1 MKKHLILI
9 SLLFTTAFPALFG
22 QTLQVGM
29 RWEYLS
35 FPFFIINPNDPLDTV
50 SLEIAGD
57 TLIQGKLYFK
67 LETDVYPCNEYE
79 PITLIREE
87 DSKVYHHF
95 EGNDYLLYDYSLN
108 PGDTLWQTFWN
119 WDSYNGGYQ
128 LVPYPLFIVDT
139 MSTLLGGEWRKVQ
152 SISYNIYPGDT
163 IVNDIGGL
171 FIDGLGSDYFYFPK
185 SALCEFAACLR
196 AVYWPNGDSTLV
208 DSLTNCFLID
218 NTTERAAA
226 QALTVSPNPA
236 SGELQVHLPEAG
248 QGGRFRLY
256 DALGRQVLAFAA
268 TQGEATCI
276 VSLEGLAAG
285 WYVLVYE
292 EEGGNGRRWVKKVV
306 VR

>member
-1 MKKHLILI
+1 MKALVLPFLFL
-9 SLLFTTAFPALFG
+9 LLFIGVPSFS

-119 WDSYNGGYQ
+119 WDNGGYQ
-128 LVPYPLFIVDT
+128 LSPYPLYIVDT
-139 MSTLLGGEWRKVQ
+139 MSVLLGGEWRKVQ
-152 SISYNIYPGDT
+152 EVHFNLSSDTLTIY
-163 IVNDIGGL
+163 NDIGGL
-171 FIDGLGSDYFYFPK
+171 FIEGFGSSYFYFPK
-185 SALCEFAACLR
+185 SGLCEFAACLR
-196 AVYWPNGDSTLV
+196 AIYWPNGDSTLV

-218 NTTERAAA
+218 NTTERAAT
-226 QALTVSPNPA
+226 QTLSVSPNPVQDMLYLHPSQPLSPDA
-236 SGELQVHLPEAG
+236 QVSVYDLYGREVYRGAFEAAEKG
-248 QGGRFRLY
+248 ISTQSWPPGVYLLEVRNGNY
-256 DALGRQVLAFAA
+256 RQVLR
-268 TQGEATCI
+268 
-276 VSLEGLAAG
+276 
-285 WYVLVYE
+285 VL
-292 EEGGNGRRWVKKVV
+292 NF
-306 VR
+306 

>member
-1 MKKHLILI
+1 MKALVLPFLFL
-9 SLLFTTAFPALFG
+9 LLFIGVPSFS

-50 SLEIAGD
+50 SLEIVGD

-119 WDSYNGGYQ
+119 WDNGGYQ
-128 LVPYPLFIVDT
+128 LSPYPLYIVDT
-139 MSTLLGGEWRKVQ
+139 MSVLLGGEWRKVQ
-152 SISYNIYPGDT
+152 EVHFNLSSDTLTIY
-163 IVNDIGGL
+163 NDIGGL
-171 FIDGLGSDYFYFPK
+171 FIEGFGSSYFYFPK
-185 SALCEFAACLR
+185 SGLCEFAACLR
-196 AVYWPNGDSTLV
+196 AIYWPNGDSTLV
-208 DSLTNCFLID
+208 DSLTHCFLID
-218 NTTERAAA
+218 NTTERAAT

-236 SGELQVHLPEAG
+236 SGELYVHLPEAG

-256 DALGRQVLAFAA
+256 DALGRQALSFAA
-268 TQGEATCI
+268 TQGEATYI

-292 EEGGNGRRWVKKVV
+292 EEGGKGRRWMARVV
-306 VR
+306 VQ

>member
-1 MKKHLILI
+1 MKALVLPFFFL
-9 SLLFTTAFPALFG
+9 LLFIGVPSFS

-50 SLEIAGD
+50 SLEIVGD

-67 LETDVYPCNEYE
+67 LETDVYPCNEFE

-87 DSKVYHHF
+87 GSRVYHHF

-218 NTTERAAA
+218 NTTERAAT
-226 QALTVSPNPA
+226 QALSVSPNPVQDVLYLHPSQPLSPDA
-236 SGELQVHLPEAG
+236 QVRVYDLYGREVYRGAFEAAEKG
-248 QGGRFRLY
+248 ISTGAWPAGVY
-256 DALGRQVLAFAA
+256 VAEIWDGKKRQIA
-268 TQGEATCI
+268 
-276 VSLEGLAAG
+276 
-285 WYVLVYE
+285 
-292 EEGGNGRRWVKKVV
+292 RVV
-306 VR
+306 VK

>member
-119 WDSYNGGYQ
+119 WDNGGYQ
-128 LVPYPLFIVDT
+128 LSPYPLYIVDT
-139 MSTLLGGEWRKVQ
+139 MSVLLGGEWRKVQ
-152 SISYNIYPGDT
+152 EVHFNLSSDTLTIY
-163 IVNDIGGL
+163 NDIGGL
-171 FIDGLGSDYFYFPK
+171 FIEGFGSSYFYFPK
-185 SALCEFAACLR
+185 SGLCEFAACLR
-196 AVYWPNGDSTLV
+196 AIYWPNGDSTLV

-218 NTTERAAA
+218 NTTERAAT
-226 QALTVSPNPA
+226 QTLSVSPNPVQDMLYLHPSQPLSPDA
-236 SGELQVHLPEAG
+236 QVRVYDLYGREVYRGAFEAAEKG
-248 QGGRFRLY
+248 IATQSWPPGMYVLEVRIGNY
-256 DALGRQVLAFAA
+256 RQVLR
-268 TQGEATCI
+268 
-276 VSLEGLAAG
+276 
-285 WYVLVYE
+285 VL
-292 EEGGNGRRWVKKVV
+292 NF
-306 VR
+306 